1 MARINQRSFAGG
13 VISPNMLARYDDVK
27 YQTGLAICKNM
38 ICLPQGALENRTGF
52 TYVNRAKYPDKP
64 TRLVTF
70 SFSITQ
76 TMVLEFGHHYV
87 RFHTEGRTLMRGNT
101 PFEVATPYDADD
113 LNELYFV
120 QSADVMT
127 ITHQKYPPKEL
138 RRYSVYD
145 WRLVDINFR
154 PTLAVPAGV
163 SAVRTSTAHEDK
175 NADKYTWYYKVT
187 ALNGDK
193 TLESEASSAVSCVAN
208 LYQTGTVVKISWN
221 AVPGAK
227 FYRVYKGQGGLFG
240 YIGDTTELFITDE
253 NIAPELDKTPPYF
266 DEVFRASNGIS
277 KVTVTNGGSGYT
289 SYRDGI
295 DDHHWTGRATEAWEM
310 RLKEGVKYDRYGVS
324 APNGPFAI
332 FEKGRK
338 VDSKVSAQ
346 IQWRNTN
353 FEDGGTR
360 DLPYPDYPTLDEIRK
375 CIRVVDENRIGSGAV
390 VEPILAYS
398 RERDHVS
405 DGGDAGEWADYAH
418 SVATLVGF
426 RVLNRGEKYAKPY
439 IEVMPATL
447 QSTKVHDGGTAFPTR
462 YELIKRSLFGELYRY
477 AVGLKSDTVRLTVSG
492 GDGRGAELRPVV
504 KNGRIESVVV
514 ERAGAGYTNPV
525 VSVAYASGGSGAA
538 FAAEALANGE
548 YPRCSSYFEQ
558 RRCFASTTLHPQH
571 IWMTK
576 TGTESNMTYSMPSQA
591 DDRISAQLASQENSP
606 ILHLVP
612 LSRLIILTA
621 SSEWRTDTMNSDA
634 ITPESISVR
643 RQSSVGAS
651 PVAPV
656 VINTTTIYC
665 AGRGGHLREFT
676 YSADAG
682 GYVSGDI
689 SLRATHLFDGHT
701 IREMAFVKAPM
712 PILWCVSSSGALL
725 GLTYVPEQQIGAWHE
740 HRTDG
745 AFESITAVAE
755 GNEDILY
762 AVVRREI
769 GGQVVRFI
777 ERMSERNKEI
787 FLDCAGTYSGALT
800 KEVRGLSWLEGRR
813 VSIVADGAVLN
824 PQVVEDGRITLEEGA
839 YTVKVGL
846 PYTSDMQTLPVAI
859 TTRTGAVAA
868 QAIKKNVKE
877 VSLRLHD
884 SSGVWVG
891 PTFNDLV
898 EAKQRTTE
906 PMGAAPEKV
915 TGVLAVKPK
924 AMWTD
929 DGQICIRQADPLPFT
944 VLGIAANVDIEG
956 GE

>member
-13 VISPNMLARYDDVK
+13 VISPNMLARYDDTK
-27 YQTGLAICKNM
+27 YQTGLAVCSNM
-38 ICLPQGALENRTGF
+38 ICLPQGAVENRTGF
-52 TYVNRAKYPDKP
+52 TYVNRAKYQDKQ
-64 TRLVTF
+64 TRLVAF

-87 RFHTEGRTLMRGNT
+87 RFHTEGRTLMRNGA
-101 PFEVATPYDADD
+101 PYEVATPYDADD

-145 WRLVDINFR
+145 WRMVDINFLPQLKT
-154 PTLAVPAGV
+154 PTGV
-163 SAVRTSTAHEDK
+163 KADRIATAEEDK
-175 NADKYTWYYKVT
+175 NKDKYTWYYKVT
-187 ALNGDK
+187 ALNADK
-193 TLESEASSAVSCVAN
+193 TLESEASAPVSVVAN

-221 AVPGAK
+221 AVAGAK
-227 FYRVYKGQGGLFG
+227 FYRVYKAQGGLYG
-240 YIGDTTELFITDE
+240 YIGDTTELSITDE

-266 DEVFRASNGIS
+266 DEVFAAAGGIS
-277 KVTVTNGGSGYT
+277 KVTVTNGGSGYV
-289 SYRDGI
+289 SYTNGI
-295 DDHHWTGRATEAWEM
+295 DDQHWNGRATLA
-310 RLKEGVKYDRYGVS
+310 RQVYVGDKDLFSFKRVFDYKDKYRDRVPS
-324 APNGPFAI
+324 WSSTTSLN
-332 FEKGRK
+332 KGRQY
-338 VDSKVSAQ
+338 D
-346 IQWRNTN
+346 I
-353 FEDGGTR
+353 
-360 DLPYPDYPTLDEIRK
+360 DYPAYPTIQDIRQFF
-375 CIRVVDENRIGSGAV
+375 RVVDETNSGSGAEI
-390 VEPILAYS
+390 EPILTYS
-398 RERDHVS
+398 RSEGTTS
-405 DGGDAGEWADYAH
+405 YGGGEGDWDVWKT
-418 SVATLVGF
+418 STVALAGF
-426 RVLNRGEKYAKPY
+426 RVIKRGERYTKPY
-439 IEVMPATL
+439 IEVISWTGDYGRAL
-447 QSTKVHDGGTAFPTR
+447 QH
-462 YELIKRSLFGELYRY
+462 RY
-477 AVGLKSDTVRLTVSG
+477 AVGLKSDTIRLTVSG
-492 GDGRGAELRPVV
+492 GNGTGAELRPIVEG
-504 KNGRIESVVV
+504 GRIKAVVID
-514 ERAGAGYTNPV
+514 RAGAGYTNPK
-525 VSVAYASGGSGAA
+525 VSVAYASGGSGAT
-538 FAAEALANGE
+538 FTAEALGRGE
-548 YPRCSSYFEQ
+548 YPRCSGYFEQ

-606 ILHLVP
+606 ILHLVS

-651 PVAPV
+651 HVQPI
-656 VINTTTIYC
+656 VINTATIYC

-682 GYVSGDI
+682 GYVTGDI
-689 SLRATHLFDGHT
+689 SLRASHLFDGKT
-701 IREMAFVKAPM
+701 IREMAFVKAPK
-712 PILWCVSSSGALL
+712 PILWCVSSSGTLL

-745 AFESITAVAE
+745 AFESIAAVAE

-777 ERMSERNKEI
+777 ERMSERDKGI
-787 FLDCAGTYSGALT
+787 FVDCAGTYSGALT
-800 KEVRGLSWLEGRR
+800 KEVKGLTWLEGRR
-813 VSIVADGAVLN
+813 VSILADGAVLN
-824 PQVVEDGRITLEEGA
+824 QQVVTDGRITLDEGA

-859 TTRTGAVAA
+859 TTRAGTIAA

-877 VSLRLHD
+877 VSLRLYE

-891 PTFNDLV
+891 PTFSDLV

-906 PMGAAPEKV
+906 PMGTAPEKV

-929 DGQICIRQADPLPFT
+929 DGQICVRQADPLPIT
-944 VLGIAANVDIEG
+944 ILGLAANIDIEG